1 MNEIKIGSNK
11 SFGIVFFIVFLII
24 FVYPFFFDG
33 NIRIWSLIVSLLFL
47 VLGLINSRILTP
59 LNRLWFKFGMF
70 LGKFISPIIMGIV
83 FFIVVTPTGL
93 IMRAFKKDLL
103 NLKKKDSKSYWI
115 KRDKFNSDMRN
126 QF

>member
-1 MNEIKIGSNK
+1 MNDIKIGSNK
-11 SFGIVFFIVFLII
+11 SFGIVFFIVFLVIS
-24 FVYPFFFDG
+24 VYPLFFEG
-33 NIRIWSLIVSLLFL
+33 NLRVWSLIVSLLFL
-47 VLGLINSRILTP
+47 VLGLINSRVLTP

-70 LGKFISPIIMGIV
+70 LGKFISPIIMGLV

-103 NLKKKDSKSYWI
+103 NLKKKDTKSYWI
-115 KRDKFNSDMRN
+115 KRDKFKSDMRN

>member
-1 MNEIKIGSNK
+1 MNDIKIGSNK
-11 SFGIVFFIVFLII
+11 SFGIVFFIVFLVIS
-24 FVYPFFFDG
+24 VYPLFFEG
-33 NIRIWSLIVSLLFL
+33 NLRVWSLIVSLLFL
-47 VLGLINSRILTP
+47 VLGLINSRVLTP

-70 LGKFISPIIMGIV
+70 LGKFISPIIMGLV

-115 KRDKFNSDMRN
+115 KRDKFKSDMRN